1 MSRLSGGAG
10 ASRASLGVYL
20 ASLALMTTI
29 ACQGA
34 IGLFNHMT
42 GIADEILTAPQDAP
56 QGRQSAAL
64 TAKAKITVST
74 KGQVALT
81 QDWLDRIKTN
91 EFWSGRGGSGGGG
104 PSPYISRGS
113 QRESADTGPS
123 RFDERTWAND
133 EEGEPTYR
141 TVCVRLCDGYFWPVS
156 FATTEA
162 YFDRDRAQCERGCGT
177 PAKLYVYRNPG
188 ADPEAMHDLQ
198 GQPYS
203 RLPTAFQFR
212 TKFEPTCKCNAHPWE
227 AEAQNRHKLYALDT
241 ARRNGSKVA
250 AREAEQLKA
259 KMDIERRAQVLAHT
273 LVQSKGPPVAIAE
286 IGQDVVLSGRTL
298 AIRRQEA
305 DPTKGA
311 TASSG
316 PKATGTATAAGVALA
331 DAPVLLALP
340 IQVLPVQA
348 LSVLPSPKAKNPSR
362 TASSGSNSRPAG
374 IMRAGV
380 TRSSTGGGGSGSGGS
395 GSSGSRSATSSGG
408 GDWRGVAFRGN

>member
-1 MSRLSGGAG
+1 
-10 ASRASLGVYL
+10 
-20 ASLALMTTI
+20 
-29 ACQGA
+29 
-34 IGLFNHMT
+34 MT
-42 GIADEILTAPQDAP
+42 GIADEFLTAPQDAP
-56 QGRQSAAL
+56 QGRQSTAL
-64 TAKAKITVST
+64 TAKTKSAVST
-74 KGQVALT
+74 KGHVALT

-104 PSPYISRGS
+104 PTPYISRGS
-113 QRESADTGPS
+113 QRRSADTDPS
-123 RFDERTWAND
+123 RFDERSWAND
-133 EEGEPTYR
+133 DEGEPTYR

-273 LVQSKGPPVAIAE
+273 LVQSKGPPVAIAA

-340 IQVLPVQA
+340 MQVLPVQA
-348 LSVLPSPKAKNPSR
+348 LSVLPSPKTKNPSR

-380 TRSSTGGGGSGSGGS
+380 TRSNNGGGGSGGGSGGS
-395 GSSGSRSATSSGG
+395 GSRGSASSGSGG

>member
-1 MSRLSGGAG
+1 
-10 ASRASLGVYL
+10 
-20 ASLALMTTI
+20 MTTI

-42 GIADEILTAPQDAP
+42 GIADEFLTAPQDAP

-64 TAKAKITVST
+64 TAKTKSAVST
-74 KGQVALT
+74 KGHVALT

-212 TKFEPTCKCNAHPWE
+212 TKFEPACKCNPHPWE
-227 AEAQNRHKLYALDT
+227 AEAQNRHKLYALDA

-259 KMDIERRAQVLAHT
+259 KMEIERRAQVLAHT
-273 LVQSKGPPVAIAE
+273 LVQSKSPPVAVAANK
-286 IGQDVVLSGRTL
+286 QDVVQGGRTL
-298 AIRRQEA
+298 AIRRQQA

-311 TASSG
+311 TAPAG

-340 IQVLPVQA
+340 MQVLPVQA
-348 LSVLPSPKAKNPSR
+348 LSVLPSPKAKSPSR
-362 TASSGSNSRPAG
+362 TASSGSNARPAG

-380 TRSSTGGGGSGSGGS
+380 TRSNTGGGGSGSGSS
-395 GSSGSRSATSSGG
+395 GSSGGRGSSGSGG